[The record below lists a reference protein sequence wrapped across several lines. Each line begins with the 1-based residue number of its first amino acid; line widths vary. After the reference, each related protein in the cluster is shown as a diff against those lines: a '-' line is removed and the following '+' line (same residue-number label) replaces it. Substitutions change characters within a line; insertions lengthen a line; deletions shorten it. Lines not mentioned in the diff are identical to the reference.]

1 MNVPALKS
9 HSNDIMGHLNQQI
22 LTTGLLHLCCN
33 TFQLIAPDFTYCI
46 IDYYAPSGPPIR
58 PIESFNIQ
66 LESTGTQIESS
77 KIAMPISA

>member
-1 MNVPALKS
+1 MMYLASTLEEDLNIENPTFIEELFSTFNWK
-9 HSNDIMGHLNQQI
+9 DIAQQMISASVRI
-22 LTTGLLHLCCN
+22 L
-33 TFQLIAPDFTYCI
+33 F
-46 IDYYAPSGPPIR
+46 DYYAPSGPPIR

>member
-1 MNVPALKS
+1 MAYT
-9 HSNDIMGHLNQQI
+9 HLTMKELGWI
-22 LTTGLLHLCCN
+22 E
-33 TFQLIAPDFTYCI
+33 TYYEI
-46 IDYYAPSGPPIR
+46 GYKPDYYAPSGPPIR

>member
-1 MNVPALKS
+1 MDVIALDV
-9 HSNDIMGHLNQQI
+9 SNGRSFCVLYQDNICQFEGEIKHNKKGFMRIQQ
-22 LTTGLLHLCCN
+22 LV
-33 TFQLIAPDFTYCI
+33 
-46 IDYYAPSGPPIR
+46 DYYAPSGPPIR